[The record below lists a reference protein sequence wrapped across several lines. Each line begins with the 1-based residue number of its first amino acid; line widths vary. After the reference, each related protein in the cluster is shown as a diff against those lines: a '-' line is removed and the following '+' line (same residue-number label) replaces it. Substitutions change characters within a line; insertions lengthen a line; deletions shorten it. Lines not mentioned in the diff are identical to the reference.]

1 MNGRP
6 PTTDD
11 MQSIRAEIDEIDRTI
26 VDLLARRLDRAM
38 AMGRAKAAAGIALHA
53 PLRERQVIEAA
64 AARARESDVDERYV
78 RLLYRLVV
86 EHSRSAQRRAAES
99 WAPAGTAVA
108 G

>member
-1 MNGRP
+1 MHSQP
-6 PTTDD
+6 PATDD
-11 MQSIRAEIDEIDRTI
+11 MQALRAEIDEIDRTI
-26 VDLLARRLDRAM
+26 VDLLARRLDLAM

-64 AARARESDVDERYV
+64 AARAREAEVDERYV

-99 WAPAGTAVA
+99 WAPTGAAAAG
-108 G
+108 

>member
-1 MNGRP
+1 MHSQP

-11 MQSIRAEIDEIDRTI
+11 MQAIRAEIDEIDRSM
-26 VDLLARRLDRAM
+26 VDLIARRLDLAM
-38 AMGRAKAAAGIALHA
+38 AMGRQKAAAGIALHA
-53 PLRERQVIEAA
+53 PLRERRVIEAA
-64 AARARESDVDERYV
+64 AARARDAGVDERYV

-99 WAPAGTAVA
+99 WAPAGAAVL